1 MEKKNIPKLFDRQK
15 KQLIKAISLCF
26 GESSKIMLSRPEMEY
41 HFFHTFASVTERF
54 KSLEKINAIVAVR
67 YDVSVNGLP
76 FGERLDSID
85 LFSMDEISEIIDK
98 M

>member
-1 MEKKNIPKLFDRQK
+1 MENKNIPKLFDRQK

-26 GESSKIMLSRPEMEY
+26 GESSKIMLSRPEIEY
-41 HFFHTFASVTERF
+41 RFFHVLSSVKIRF
-54 KSLEKINAIVAVR
+54 KSLEKINDVVAVR
-67 YDVSVNGLP
+67 YDISVDGTP
-76 FGERLDSID
+76 FQERLDSID